1 MSQHRIEFGVSF
13 VRRFGRDEIAFLQSR
28 SELIHVI
35 TIAAQVEG
43 IDGLSRVLWLFGLI
57 TLLLLLIFL
66 MITVI
71 AVLRHRRRI
80 RSQKLRKRPE
90 PNAWEEAGRRT
101 EPYEPRPKNID

>member
-1 MSQHRIEFGVSF
+1 M
-13 VRRFGRDEIAFLQSR
+13 
-28 SELIHVI
+28 I
-35 TIAAQVEG
+35 TIAAQSEG
-43 IDGLSRVLWLFGLI
+43 IDGLSRVLWLFGLL

-66 MITVI
+66 MI
-71 AVLRHRRRI
+71 AALSVLRHRRRV